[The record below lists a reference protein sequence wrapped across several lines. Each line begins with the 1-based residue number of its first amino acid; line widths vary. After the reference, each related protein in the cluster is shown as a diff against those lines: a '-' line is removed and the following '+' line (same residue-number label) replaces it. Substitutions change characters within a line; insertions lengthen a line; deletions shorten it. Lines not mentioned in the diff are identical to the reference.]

1 MGSATHKNFAMQNF
15 LVDSY
20 GWIEYFSDGQLAEK
34 YARYIEK
41 ANTENYITPS
51 VVLYEVYKK
60 IKKENNEEKALEAY
74 AYIITYTKIIPLD
87 EHISIDA
94 AERSIEFRLGMA
106 DSIIVATAE
115 YNNAKIVTSDKHLKE
130 LENVLYIE

>member
-1 MGSATHKNFAMQNF
+1 MKVNV
-15 LVDSY
+15 LIDSY
-20 GWIEYFSDGQLAEK
+20 GWMEYFGDGQLAEK

-60 IKKENNEEKALEAY
+60 IKKEKNEEKALEAY
-74 AYIITYTKIIPLD
+74 AYIVTYTKISPLD
-87 EHISIDA
+87 ERISINA
-94 AERSIEFRLGMA
+94 AEKSLELGLGMA
-106 DSIIVATAE
+106 DSIIIATAE

-130 LENVLYIE
+130 LESVLYIE

>member
-1 MGSATHKNFAMQNF
+1 MKVNV
-15 LVDSY
+15 LIDSY
-20 GWIEYFSDGQLAEK
+20 GWIEYFGDGQLAEK

-60 IKKENNEEKALEAY
+60 IKKEKNEEKALEAY
-74 AYIITYTKIIPLD
+74 AYVVTYTKISPLD
-87 EHISIDA
+87 ERISINA
-94 AERSIEFRLGMA
+94 AEKSLELGLGMA
-106 DSIIVATAE
+106 DSIIIATAE

-130 LENVLYIE
+130 LESVLYIE

>member
-1 MGSATHKNFAMQNF
+1 MKVNV
-15 LVDSY
+15 LIDSY
-20 GWIEYFSDGQLAEK
+20 GWIEYFGDGQLAEK

-60 IKKENNEEKALEAY
+60 IKKEKNEEKALEAY
-74 AYIITYTKIIPLD
+74 AYIVTYTKISPLD
-87 EHISIDA
+87 ERISINA
-94 AERSIEFRLGMA
+94 AEKSLELGLGMA
-106 DSIIVATAE
+106 DSIIIATAE

-130 LENVLYIE
+130 LESVLYIE